1 MQNCNIVINK
11 NDLYLE
17 GIINFDNAK
26 RIMLLGC
33 QFIDPLVEININ
45 LKNLK
50 ASDSSG
56 LAVIS
61 AWCRYANIHKKI
73 LSIHEMPKFL
83 FDLSLVSGLE
93 KVFTIVSHSN
103 LLGNNEKFV

>member
-17 GIINFDNAK
+17 GTINFDNSK
-26 RIMLLGC
+26 KIMLLGC
-33 QFIDPLVEININ
+33 QFIDTLDSVNIN
-45 LKNLK
+45 LQNLK

-61 AWCRYANIHKKI
+61 AWFRYANIHKKNI
-73 LSIHEMPKFL
+73 VIKEMPKFL
-83 FDLSLVSGLE
+83 FDLSRLSGLE
-93 KVFTIVSHSN
+93 KIFTISSN
-103 LLGNNEKFV
+103 